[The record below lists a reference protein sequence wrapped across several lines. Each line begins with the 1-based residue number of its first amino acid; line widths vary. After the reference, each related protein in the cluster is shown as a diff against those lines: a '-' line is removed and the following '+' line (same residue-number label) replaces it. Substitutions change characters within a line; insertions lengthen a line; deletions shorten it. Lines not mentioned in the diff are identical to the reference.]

1 MTHLAAP
8 GDAIRISARD
18 VTQLDADSVAR
29 PVTEGLTGTVTLRE
43 WESGEATVG
52 PTAITTNTDDD
63 WYVDMTAPAAGRYRI
78 VVVITANEAQR
89 TLAGELKVGDPP
101 T

>member
-18 VTQLDADSVAR
+18 VTLLDADSVPR
-29 PVTEGLTGTVTLRE
+29 PVEEGLTGAVTLLE
-43 WESGEATVG
+43 WESGAVAVE
-52 PTAITTNTDDD
+52 PTAIVSHTGDD
-63 WYVDMTAPAAGRYRI
+63 WYADVTAPAAGRYRI
-78 VVVITANEAQR
+78 VVVIEANEAQR

>member
-18 VTQLDADSVAR
+18 VKLLDADSVAR
-29 PVTEGLTGTVTLRE
+29 PVTEGLTGAVTLLE
-43 WESGEATVG
+43 WESGTVVVG
-52 PTAITTNTDDD
+52 PSAITSNTEDD
-63 WYVDMTAPAAGRYRI
+63 WYVDLTAPTAGRYRI
-78 VVVITANEAQR
+78 VVVIEANAAQR
-89 TLAGELKVGDPP
+89 TLAGELKVGPPP